1 MHRLYCQELGLVS
14 ALAGSREA
22 QRIVVTATVT
32 AIDMI
37 SNIGGILGLFS
48 GVSVLSLAEAIYWA
62 GKFVSK
68 KLFKEEAKK
77 KKKREIRSSVL
88 KAVF

>member
-1 MHRLYCQELGLVS
+1 MHRYYCKEFQVVG
-14 ALAGSREA
+14 ARAISRES
-22 QRIVVTATVT
+22 QLITVTATVT
-32 AIDMI
+32 VIDMI

-77 KKKREIRSSVL
+77 KKKREI
-88 KAVF
+88 APC